1 MKSLRRCNPRR
12 HALLT
17 VNPAY
22 SFSAFTRR
30 PFYANHNTHLEQEV
44 VPLRKELK
52 EEAKRLKREA
62 KLSPIKKN
70 GVDVSQWEL
79 TVGLEIHA
87 ELNTSRKLFTDAFAS
102 SGADSQPNSNIALF
116 DLAYPGTQPHFQY
129 ATLLPALRSALA
141 LNCKIQR
148 RSGWDRK
155 HYFYQDQPNGYQ
167 ITQYYGMLNWWL
179 WNLQESDVSATEP
192 FARDGHITLFRHDGI
207 AAEDGESITIG
218 ITQVQMEQ
226 DTAKTIIEPPSD
238 YLLDFN
244 RVSHPLIEIIT
255 LPHIHHP
262 STAAACVKKIQSI
275 LRSVDACVAGMEIG
289 GLRAD
294 VNVSVRRRNTEG
306 GGVDREHGEYRGVTG
321 LGQRTEIKNL
331 SSFKAVEDAIIAE
344 RDRQIRVLESGG
356 VVEGETRRWTLGSTE
371 TEKLRGKEGE
381 VDYRYMPDPDLEPL
395 IISNELV
402 EYLRKNLSPLPDD
415 MLTDLTKA
423 GLTVKD
429 AQTLL
434 AHDEVERLE
443 YYFDL
448 VEDLRNSDPDVV
460 VPHDLGRIVGNWVLH
475 ELGSLFTKSE
485 SSWSAHLVP
494 TSKLAD
500 LLRYLMTDK
509 IITRSAKQILEMV
522 FYGDP
527 RSVDAIVQEE
537 NMAMVDIPEEEYE
550 TVAKSLIQQHGSMV
564 EAIKTKGQK
573 GKVMWFVGQMLRE
586 LGQSAQAE
594 KAKQIICR
602 LLDVPVDSSSKPKR
616 K

>member
-1 MKSLRRCNPRR
+1 
-12 HALLT
+12 
-17 VNPAY
+17 
-22 SFSAFTRR
+22 
-30 PFYANHNTHLEQEV
+30 
-44 VPLRKELK
+44 
-52 EEAKRLKREA
+52 
-62 KLSPIKKN
+62 
-70 GVDVSQWEL
+70 
-79 TVGLEIHA
+79 
-87 ELNTSRKLFTDAFAS
+87 
-102 SGADSQPNSNIALF
+102 
-116 DLAYPGTQPHFQY
+116 
-129 ATLLPALRSALA
+129 
-141 LNCKIQR
+141 
-148 RSGWDRK
+148 
-155 HYFYQDQPNGYQ
+155 
-167 ITQYYGMLNWWL
+167 
-179 WNLQESDVSATEP
+179 
-192 FARDGHITLFRHDGI
+192 
-207 AAEDGESITIG
+207 
-218 ITQVQMEQ
+218 MEQ
-226 DTAKTIIEPPSD
+226 DTAKTIVESSSD

-244 RVSHPLIEIIT
+244 RASHPLIEIIT

-262 STAAACVKKIQSI
+262 STAAACVRKIQSI

-294 VNVSVRRRNTEG
+294 VNVSVRRRNAEG
-306 GGVDREHGEYRGVTG
+306 GGVERGHGEYRGIAG

-402 EYLRKNLSPLPDD
+402 EDLRKNLSPLPDD

-423 GLTVKD
+423 GLTIKD

-448 VEDLRNSDPDVV
+448 VEDLRNSDPGVSI
-460 VPHDLGRIVGNWVLH
+460 PNDLGRIVGNWVLH
-475 ELGSLFTKSE
+475 ELGALFTKSE
-485 SSWSAHLVP
+485 SSWSADLVP

-500 LLRYLMTDK
+500 LLRYLLTDK
-509 IITRSAKQILEMV
+509 ITTRSAKQILEMI

-527 RSVDAIVQEE
+527 RSVDTIVQEE
-537 NMAMVDIPEEEYE
+537 NMTLADIPDEEYE
-550 TVAKSLIQQHGSMV
+550 AVAKSLIQENGSMV
-564 EAIKTKGQK
+564 EAIKTKGQQ
-573 GKVMWFVGQMLRE
+573 GKVMWFVGQMLWE

-594 KAKQIICR
+594 KAKQVIYR
-602 LLDVPVDSSSKPKR
+602 LLDVPVDSSSKRKR